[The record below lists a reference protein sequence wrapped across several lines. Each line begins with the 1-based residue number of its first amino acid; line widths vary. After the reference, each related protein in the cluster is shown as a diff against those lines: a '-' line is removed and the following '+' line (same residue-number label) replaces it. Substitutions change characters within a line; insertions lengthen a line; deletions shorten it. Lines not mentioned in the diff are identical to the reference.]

1 MAPGTSEFEG
11 SDQRQPA
18 GVRPPSDAR
27 RADRDA
33 GGASFPAE
41 LRGLLGVEMSRH
53 RPDSDHIRRRIAAA
67 TGYGPY
73 LGPFPAPDV
82 FTPYDGTESP
92 APAAVAPSARDRLE
106 LATVVTARHT
116 RPINV
121 DDHEDLDPVVADRL
135 AELGRSSGA
144 DRPEPDLDGPADA
157 ADTLARRGRVLR
169 AVRFPAD
176 DQDDPVDPLDVGD
189 WTAPDPPA
197 TAGAPAAA
205 DHRAAGSE
213 LHLREHECPAPLYA
227 AGGARRARH
236 RGGPQSRRPEAAASR
251 PGIHGRRRG
260 LAGAVVAVLGLGLAS
275 ALTLFGLPGSNSL
288 DPSTSTV
295 TAPPHPSS
303 SAWTSSTATGAPPR
317 LPTTPSASPAG
328 STADDAPDRS
338 PAPPVKSSTARG
350 TAGSRPADANHPDG
364 AARVLTPAETGI
376 YTATADRFPAGS
388 RVQLPAA
395 AADWMLFGD
404 GWEGVQA
411 RAALPIPLLKALVV
425 GTTVGSASGFD
436 WIGGFPAPFGVNK
449 TDRLSVRGTAT
460 LTTYVLGSSSLE
472 IYLGSPSGEVRITVG
487 SVKDSR
493 SFVVPLPESQADG
506 SSDALIRITL
516 PAGIGLTTVSIAGVG
531 PAPWTLAAAVLR

>member
-11 SDQRQPA
+11 SDQRLPA
-18 GVRPPSDAR
+18 GAHPSSDAR
-27 RADRDA
+27 RADRNTA
-33 GGASFPAE
+33 GPAFPAE
-41 LRGLLGVEMSRH
+41 LRGLLGVEMGRH

-92 APAAVAPSARDRLE
+92 APVSVASSARDRLE
-106 LATVVTARHT
+106 FATVVMARHT

-121 DDHEDLDPVVADRL
+121 DDHDDLDPVVADQL
-135 AELGRSSGA
+135 AEIGRSSGA
-144 DRPEPDLDGPADA
+144 DRPEPDLDGPADT

-169 AVRFPAD
+169 AVRFGSD
-176 DQDDPVDPLDVGD
+176 DQDEPVDPLPVGD
-189 WTAPDPPA
+189 WTTTDYPA
-197 TAGAPAAA
+197 TAG
-205 DHRAAGSE
+205 S
-213 LHLREHECPAPLYA
+213 PAPLYA
-227 AGGARRARH
+227 TDGGQRARH
-236 RGGPQSRRPEAAASR
+236 RGPQQSRRPRAAGSR

-260 LAGAVVAVLGLGLAS
+260 FVSAIVAVLGLTMAS
-275 ALTLFGLPGSNSL
+275 ALTLFGLPGSDSL

-303 SAWTSSTATGAPPR
+303 SAWTSTTATGAP
-317 LPTTPSASPAG
+317 PTTPSASPAVPPAG
-328 STADDAPDRS
+328 EASDRS
-338 PAPPVKSSTARG
+338 SAPLPKSSIAPG
-350 TAGSRPADANHPDG
+350 TTGSRPADATRPDAPAAD
-364 AARVLTPAETGI
+364 AARILTPAQTGI

-388 RVQLPAA
+388 RVQLSAA
-395 AADWMLFGD
+395 SADWMLFGG

-425 GTTVGSASGFD
+425 GTPVGSASGFD

-460 LTTYVLGSSSLE
+460 LTTYVLGSRSLE
-472 IYLGSPSGEVRITVG
+472 IYLGSPSGQVRITVG

-493 SFVVPLPESQADG
+493 SFVVGLPEPQADG
-506 SSDALIRITL
+506 SSDALIRLTL

-531 PAPWTLAAAVLR
+531 SAPWTLAAAVLR